1 MRTQKQILDEIRGI
15 ECALS
20 PENLYCDGECSH
32 AEASRKERELTK
44 RRAACVKELG
54 REPTDQEIY
63 G

>member
-1 MRTQKQILDEIRGI
+1 MRTKQQIIDEIRGI

-20 PENLYCDGECSH
+20 PENLWWDGECSP
-32 AEASRKERELTK
+32 AEAHRKERELTR

-54 REPTDQEIY
+54 REPTFEEIY